1 LSGTSTLED
10 GRSLVAFVELDPTVH
25 PFYLGTQAHPEF
37 TSRPTRAHTLFA
49 GLTAAAVGRQK
60 STRVLEGL
68 PETAGNAPR
77 AASSPV
83 APSAAASAPAAP
95 AGIEDIMDTGGKE
108 HA

>member
-1 LSGTSTLED
+1 PVED
-10 GRSLVAFVELDPTVH
+10 RRALVECVALVPAVH
-25 PFYLGTQAHPEF
+25 PCPLGTQAHPAF
-37 TSRPTRAHTLFA
+37 TPRPTRAHPLLA
-49 GLTAAAVGRQK
+49 GLIGAAVERQK
-60 STRVLEGL
+60 STRLLEVL
-68 PETAGNAPR
+68 PEAAGTAPP